1 MPACILG
8 GMTSS
13 TPSKSGTA
21 AITERTKRLQEGL
34 LRARRDRPDITYE
47 EMGDMFGVSR
57 QYAKSQ
63 FTRALK
69 AIIQEPA
76 EDVIKM
82 ELARLDYLQ
91 TEVIKVLQSFH
102 VVVNQGTVVRDVV
115 EDENGQVIVDINTG
129 QPKTRRIEDTGP
141 KLAAVD
147 KALKIMERRAK
158 FLGLD
163 KVGNPDKEGLT
174 AEEFAAK
181 ILKTV
186 KQIDQSTG
194 ELELFPE

>member
-1 MPACILG
+1 MSVCILG
-8 GMTSS
+8 DMTSS
-13 TPSKSGTA
+13 LPKKGTTKV
-21 AITERTKRLQEGL
+21 TERTRFLQQGL
-34 LRARRDRPDITYE
+34 LRARRDRPDISYQ
-47 EMGDMFGVSR
+47 EMGEMFGITR
-57 QYAKSQ
+57 QTAQSLFLK
-63 FTRALK
+63 ALK

-82 ELARLDYLQ
+82 ELARLDYMQ

-102 VVVNQGTVVRDVV
+102 VVISQGSVVRDVV
-115 EDENGQVIVDINTG
+115 EDEQGQIIVDINTG
-129 QPKTRRIEDTGP
+129 QPKTRRLEDTGP

-147 KALKIMERRAK
+147 RALKIMERRSRL
-158 FLGLD
+158 LGLD
-163 KVGNPDKEGLT
+163 KVSNPDKEGLT

>member
-1 MPACILG
+1 MSACILG

-13 TPSKSGTA
+13 PPKKGTA
-21 AITERTKRLQEGL
+21 TVTERAKQLQAAL
-34 LRARRDRPDITYE
+34 LRARRDRPDMTYQE
-47 EMGDMFGVSR
+47 LGDVFGISR
-57 QYAKSQ
+57 QYAKTQ
-63 FTRALK
+63 FDKALK

-115 EDENGQVIVDINTG
+115 EDEHGQIIVDINTG
-129 QPKTRRIEDTGP
+129 QPKTRRLEDTGP

-147 KALKIMERRAK
+147 RALKIMERRSK

>member
-1 MPACILG
+1 
-8 GMTSS
+8 MTSLI
-13 TPSKSGTA
+13 KKNTA
-21 AITERTKRLQEGL
+21 SPTEQAKRLQAAL
-34 LRARRDRPDITYE
+34 LRLRRDQPDMTYQELGDHLGITR
-47 EMGDMFGVSR
+47 S
-57 QYAKSQ
+57 YAMTQLK
-63 FTRALK
+63 RALK

-76 EDVIKM
+76 EDLIKM

-91 TEVIKVLQSFH
+91 TEVIKVLKSFH
-102 VVVNQGTVVRDVV
+102 VVVNQGSVVRDVV
-115 EDENGQVIVDINTG
+115 EDENGQILVDINTG
-129 QPKTRRIEDTGP
+129 QPKTKRLEDTGP

-147 KALKIMERRAK
+147 RALKIMERRAR

-163 KVGNPDKEGLT
+163 KTSNPEKEGLT
-174 AEEFAAK
+174 PEEFAAK

>member
-1 MPACILG
+1 MISAPLAKKG
-8 GMTSS
+8 TSS
-13 TPSKSGTA
+13 L
-21 AITERTKRLQEGL
+21 TERTKLLQQGL
-34 LRARRDRPDITYE
+34 LRLRRDRPDITYQ
-47 EMGDMFGVSR
+47 EMGEIFGITR
-57 QYAKSQ
+57 HYAQSQ

-69 AIIQEPA
+69 MMIQEPA

-82 ELARLDYLQ
+82 ELVRLDYLQ

-102 VVVNQGTVVRDVV
+102 VVVNQGSVVRDVV
-115 EDENGQVIVDINTG
+115 EDADGQIIVDINTG

-147 KALKIMERRAK
+147 RALKIMERRAK

-186 KQIDQSTG
+186 KQIDQTTG